1 MVDEFDLALGEFVG
15 ERAGLQVSGVI
26 EIRAPVERRELEESD
41 AQHVTRLGALDGDR
55 ADDRVRAP
63 TRVVTAKLG
72 ELLDRDAGLEPV
84 HEVGP
89 GVGVY
94 HGVAGVDLYDVGSS
108 CVEGAQTHR
117 FRRGLHRV
125 DPSPRRGDAAS
136 ECRTRGQETGRR
148 DRGQQTEQAPGADQP
163 PARHPIRGH
172 IRLQRLLVQF
182 VHVLE
187 PVTRA
192 SCKRRLHRVG
202 LHHVLAA
209 AVITAP
215 EQSAAQ
221 SISLPAIVP
230 HVGSPRHSSI
240 PMDYTV
246 GAVRRPSCDARLA
259 HFADR

>member
-1 MVDEFDLALGEFVG
+1 MYRMLPSCSSRRSMFPAWGPGGTELTIPGPIRPTISRSSGAATPNVPWNGPMGSVIDGEN
-15 ERAGLQVSGVI
+15 RATFRGTSMSMNLIWPSGNSSGS
-26 EIRAPVERRELEESD
+26 APVERCELEEPD

-136 ECRTRGQETGRR
+136 ECRT
-148 DRGQQTEQAPGADQP
+148 
-163 PARHPIRGH
+163 
-172 IRLQRLLVQF
+172 
-182 VHVLE
+182 
-187 PVTRA
+187 
-192 SCKRRLHRVG
+192 
-202 LHHVLAA
+202 
-209 AVITAP
+209 
-215 EQSAAQ
+215 
-221 SISLPAIVP
+221 
-230 HVGSPRHSSI
+230 
-240 PMDYTV
+240 
-246 GAVRRPSCDARLA
+246 
-259 HFADR
+259 